1 MARKPKRDLT
11 VEEQLARGPLDLPFL
26 MLVLLLLGI
35 GLIMMFSA
43 SYATA
48 YYTDGDPLVYISR
61 QALFGAV
68 GVVGMFVVSK
78 INYQT
83 FRWMSMPALIGSIV
97 LLVLVFTPLGVTH
110 NQARRWLKLG
120 IEFQPSEFAKI
131 AVILFFAA
139 RLSKRDTEKRKRYKN
154 RTFTGRML
162 NRLERVGFLELVP
175 YGAIL
180 LLVAA
185 LMLKQPHM
193 SGTILVLAWGA
204 SVLFAAGI
212 HWGWFVTGI
221 TGVGGLLWIV
231 ITLTPYM
238 TNRINLWL
246 DPWSQRQGLGYQT
259 VQSLIFMGIEHNIRV
274 MHQMGAERQFGN
286 LLEAARSEKD
296 WKSVRAY
303 LNIFR
308 EYFTYTNDK
317 QKEQTLGFLY
327 ELLMHREGD
336 IRAQAARLLGHV
348 IAQFNAGYRKE
359 RPAGM
364 PDIAEERVM
373 EIWKQYLEMII
384 RPDHKLMLQ
393 QKRRIR
399 YHLKNVL
406 ASVVDHATPGDLRE
420 FLEAFL
426 VWYDRADE
434 LDPGEAFS
442 LLDTVHFMPFDKLS
456 EEELGKIAKFAL
468 IESQSGEP
476 DVRIASWRAFKL
488 LTAYQPDHPCC
499 AEIGMCVK
507 AAQVEDNITMT
518 FLKYRVLNNLGE
530 DTAREQELLYDRDV
544 VSDIFLDNLKTATP
558 WVIKSANIKLLVDQ
572 IAHGKQEHMLH
583 IAAHLSNLVKVSEHV
598 IVRHDAGTALL
609 RIIGLLT
616 PDQRNEIVV
625 ELMKGL
631 EVGEYEFSKYIPQ
644 YLGQAALWL
653 PPEQLEEIV
662 SYLHGMMANAN
673 DQIVSVALDTVGVLL
688 ERYSC

>member
-193 SGTILVLAWGA
+193 SGTILVLAGGA

-212 HWGWFVTGI
+212 HWGWFVAGI

-259 VQSLIFMGIEHNIRV
+259 VQSLIAIGSGGMLGR
-274 MHQMGAERQFGN
+274 GLGN
-286 LLEAARSEKD
+286 SIQKMLYIPEPE
-296 WKSVRAY
+296 
-303 LNIFR
+303 
-308 EYFTYTNDK
+308 ND
-317 QKEQTLGFLY
+317 FVFP
-327 ELLMHREGD
+327 
-336 IRAQAARLLGHV
+336 I
-348 IAQFNAGYRKE
+348 
-359 RPAGM
+359 
-364 PDIAEERVM
+364 
-373 EIWKQYLEMII
+373 
-384 RPDHKLMLQ
+384 
-393 QKRRIR
+393 
-399 YHLKNVL
+399 
-406 ASVVDHATPGDLRE
+406 VV
-420 FLEAFL
+420 
-426 VWYDRADE
+426 
-434 LDPGEAFS
+434 
-442 LLDTVHFMPFDKLS
+442 
-456 EEELGKIAKFAL
+456 EELGFV
-468 IESQSGEP
+468 G
-476 DVRIASWRAFKL
+476 RA
-488 LTAYQPDHPCC
+488 
-499 AEIGMCVK
+499 G
-507 AAQVEDNITMT
+507 
-518 FLKYRVLNNLGE
+518 G
-530 DTAREQELLYDRDV
+530 
-544 VSDIFLDNLKTATP
+544 
-558 WVIKSANIKLLVDQ
+558 
-572 IAHGKQEHMLH
+572 
-583 IAAHLSNLVKVSEHV
+583 
-598 IVRHDAGTALL
+598 AGPVCPAD
-609 RIIGLLT
+609 
-616 PDQRNEIVV
+616 P
-625 ELMKGL
+625 
-631 EVGEYEFSKYIPQ
+631 
-644 YLGQAALWL
+644 A
-653 PPEQLEEIV
+653 
-662 SYLHGMMANAN
+662 
-673 DQIVSVALDTVGVLL
+673 GVLAGPQ
-688 ERYSC
+688 RPG